1 MLAFIMGLLPNDEEL
16 IARARAALNPRR
28 LSRMVEAGSV
38 ASALVT
44 DTGNLHLG
52 VCIDAPSG
60 IGFCAEHSAIASMIT
75 SGESRIVTIVAVNW
89 DGALLAPC
97 GRCREL
103 IRQVHPQNGATRVLL
118 PLGVKIVDEL
128 LPDFWAEE
136 SAVIPK

>member
-1 MLAFIMGLLPNDEEL
+1 MGLLPNDDEL

-28 LSRMVEAGSV
+28 LSRMVEVGSV

-44 DTGNLHLG
+44 DTGSVYLG

-60 IGFCAEHSAIASMIT
+60 IGFCAEHSAIAGMVT
-75 SGESRIVTIVAVNW
+75 SGESRIVTIVAMKE

-103 IRQVHPQNGATRVLL
+103 IRQVHPRNGATRVLL
-118 PLGVKIVDEL
+118 SRGVKTIDEL

-136 SAVIPK
+136 SAAISK

>member
-1 MLAFIMGLLPNDEEL
+1 MCLSPTDDEL
-16 IARARAALNPRR
+16 IARARTALNPRR
-28 LSRMVEAGSV
+28 LSRLVEVGGV

-44 DTGNLHLG
+44 DTGSVHLG

-60 IGFCAEHSAIASMIT
+60 IGFCAEHSAISSMIT
-75 SGESRIVTIVAVNW
+75 GGESRIVTIVAVNW

-118 PLGVKIVDEL
+118 PRGVKTVDEL

-136 SAVIPK
+136 PTAIPK

>member
-1 MLAFIMGLLPNDEEL
+1 MGLFPTDDEL

-28 LSRMVEAGSV
+28 LSRMVEVGSV

-60 IGFCAEHSAIASMIT
+60 IGFCAEHAAIAGMIT

-103 IRQVHPQNGATRVLL
+103 VRQVHPQNGVTRVLL
-118 PLGVKIVDEL
+118 PQGVKTIDEL

-136 SAVIPK
+136 PVSISK